1 MFHVSY
7 IWFLNLLDRKCF
19 YVANL
24 EIMKDPIESEIDGQS
39 NSELFGIALGG
50 LSNVQREQSLKV
62 NVIHLL

>member
-1 MFHVSY
+1 
-7 IWFLNLLDRKCF
+7 
-19 YVANL
+19 
-24 EIMKDPIESEIDGQS
+24 MKDPIESEIDGQS